1 MYSVP
6 RSLFYD
12 ELAEME
18 REGKNAAAIKRMRKD
33 VVLHLVERYDPSV
46 VYRDW
51 VEKRTP
57 RKHKRSAGRSRRTPR
72 APARWRPGRGARACG
87 RTSRRVL

>member
-1 MYSVP
+1 
-6 RSLFYD
+6 
-12 ELAEME
+12 ME
-18 REGKNAAAIKRMRKD
+18 REGKNPTVIKRMRKD

-57 RKHKRSAGRSRRTPR
+57 RKHKRSADAAQLPALPAGEQRS
-72 APARWRPGRGARACG
+72 APGL
-87 RTSRRVL
+87 SRSGTQVGSA

>member
-57 RKHKRSAGRSRRTPR
+57 RKHKRSADAAQLLAAERS
-72 APARWRPGRGARACG
+72 APGL
-87 RTSRRVL
+87 SRSGTQVGSA

>member
-18 REGKNAAAIKRMRKD
+18 REGKNAAAIKRMRKN

-57 RKHKRSAGRSRRTPR
+57 RKHKRSADATQLPAAERS
-72 APARWRPGRGARACG
+72 APGL
-87 RTSRRVL
+87 SRSGTQVGSA

>member
-57 RKHKRSAGRSRRTPR
+57 RKHKRSAD
-72 APARWRPGRGARACG
+72 AAQLPAREQSSAPGL
-87 RTSRRVL
+87 SRSGTQVGSA